1 MESSK
6 RYLDKV
12 LRQIRELQQTERPL
26 LVVSDFHLSEGFY
39 EAEGLWAINEDFFFD
54 DPFARFLRFAE
65 VQRARQSGAPWRLI
79 CNGDLFD
86 FRQVGV
92 PRDGQPAPGVLETRS
107 KEAARSTNRPD
118 VLSESEALYGPGTTP
133 LMSGLRVDLVYQGHP
148 TFFQSLAW
156 FVARGNELVFIKG
169 NHDVELHWPKT
180 QWSIRRLLA
189 RGYEEARAGAGPAL
203 ELDWTGMP
211 GEFGLAEQK
220 RIFFLPWNYYEPGRV
235 YIEHGQQ
242 FHSVDAEQYVLWPRL
257 PWNENEL
264 ELSLGELFG
273 RYFITQLEA
282 LFPLVD
288 NIKPFSKGIQWVMVK
303 GIPSLLLGRDL
314 WSGLKK
320 LWYQFRHALKGAARV
335 YQKSRSHRDSFPE
348 FERQRQADLKAYGAG
363 MALGEAC
370 ALDLDALKSTPT
382 LRSGRLLWEALFK
395 PLLIGLGGL
404 ALAAALWALL
414 TFLLGLNEIVSALA
428 ILIGGG
434 AWVVWRTQASM
445 LRSGG
450 HLMDKAATI
459 HQVLRE
465 HDRPVKY
472 VLMGHDHHAH
482 LERLDTSPEYRDR
495 LPDGP
500 CYYLNSGTWTA
511 LVVHDTELVENAKE
525 FAFVRVV
532 GDTAHLMRWND
543 GSGAW
548 ETIVLAS

>member
-1 MESSK
+1 MKSSK

-39 EAEGLWAINEDFFFD
+39 EIEGKWAINEDFFSD
-54 DPFARFLRFAE
+54 YPFARFLRFAE
-65 VQRARQSGAPWRLI
+65 AQRVRQDGAPWRLI
-79 CNGDLFD
+79 CNGDIFD

-92 PRDGQPAPGVLETRS
+92 PRNGEAAPGVLETRA
-107 KEAARSTNRPD
+107 KEAARSSRQSAG
-118 VLSESEALYGPGTTP
+118 LSESEELYGPGTTP
-133 LMSGLRVDLVYQGHP
+133 LMSGLRVDLVYQGHA
-148 TFFQSLAW
+148 TFFQALAW

-189 RGYEEARAGAGPAL
+189 RGYEEARAGVGQTL
-203 ELDWTGMP
+203 DLDWRGLP
-211 GEFGLAEQK
+211 REFGLAEQG

-242 FHSVDAEQYVLWPRL
+242 FHATDSEKHVLWPRL

-264 ELSLGELFG
+264 ELTLGELFG

-288 NIKPFSKGIQWVMVK
+288 NIKPFSKGINWVLVK
-303 GIPSLLLGRDL
+303 GIPSLLVGRSL

-320 LWYQFRHALKGAARV
+320 LWHQFRHALRGAVRI
-335 YQKSRSHRDSFPE
+335 YQKSRRYRDSFPD
-348 FERQRQADLKAYGAG
+348 FERQRRADLKTYGAG
-363 MALGEAC
+363 TALGEAC
-370 ALDLDALKSTPT
+370 ALQLEALKSTPA
-382 LRSGRLLWEALFK
+382 LRSGRLLWQFLFK

-404 ALAAALWALL
+404 GLAAALWAIL
-414 TFLLGLNEIVSALA
+414 TFPLGLNGIVSALA
-428 ILIGGG
+428 ILIGGV
-434 AWVVWRTQASM
+434 AWIAWRM
-445 LRSGG
+445 RVDLLRPERY
-450 HLMDKAATI
+450 LMDKAAQI
-459 HQVLRE
+459 HRVLRQ
-465 HDRPVKY
+465 HDKPVRY

-482 LERLDTSPEYRDR
+482 LERLDTSPDYRDR
-495 LPDGP
+495 PSEGP

-511 LVVHDTELVENAKE
+511 LIVHDAQLVEDAKK
-525 FAFVRVV
+525 FAFIRVV

-543 GSGAW
+543 GGGTW
-548 ETIVLAS
+548 EPMVLS